1 MGETE
6 TGHAHP
12 LAVIS
17 DEANAARF
25 AAIEKLLAEWK
36 PVSLVVGLPVHLDG
50 SEHAMTVRCRR
61 FANQLHGRYGLPVAL
76 VDERLP
82 QTRSSKWVAV
92 GRLDLNTS
100 GLLVLTTSGEL
111 ANRMMHPSFEVER
124 EYAVRTLGELTPEQ
138 MQQATRGVELDDGPA
153 HFQHIS
159 EQGGEGANHWYKV
172 ILREGRNREVRRLFE
187 HFGLTVSRLIRV
199 RFGSLHLPTRLKRGQ
214 FHELDEAEVLLVLKW
229 AGLGLTGQQK
239 P

>member
-1 MGETE
+1 
-6 TGHAHP
+6 
-12 LAVIS
+12 
-17 DEANAARF
+17 
-25 AAIEKLLAEWK
+25 
-36 PVSLVVGLPVHLDG
+36 
-50 SEHAMTVRCRR
+50 
-61 FANQLHGRYGLPVAL
+61 
-76 VDERLP
+76 
-82 QTRSSKWVAV
+82 
-92 GRLDLNTS
+92 
-100 GLLVLTTSGEL
+100 
-111 ANRMMHPSFEVER
+111 MM
-124 EYAVRTLGELTPEQ
+124 
-138 MQQATRGVELDDGPA
+138 RGVELDDGPA